1 MAERQTMTAEP
12 RDRAGKGAA
21 RATRRAGRV
30 PAVVYG
36 DKKDPILV
44 SLDPRDVK
52 KSVDSGTFFATIF
65 DLQVDG
71 KMERV
76 IPRDLQ
82 VHPINQLPQ
91 HVDLLRVAADTKIT
105 VEVPCAFIN
114 EEESPGLRR
123 GGVLN
128 VVRYAVE
135 VHCGIDDIP
144 QGFDIDLT
152 GLDIGDSIHATTLT
166 LPNGVELTITDRD
179 FTIATVAAP
188 TVVAEETAAE
198 AAEGEE
204 GEEGEEGAAPEEGAE
219 GAEGAAEGGEK
230 AEGSDAKEEG

>member
-1 MAERQTMTAEP
+1 MAERQIMTAEP

-71 KMERV
+71 KTERV

-105 VEVPCAFIN
+105 VEVPCTFIN
-114 EEESPGLRR
+114 EEESPGIRR

-128 VVRYAVE
+128 VVPLPLVTFDNF
-135 VHCGIDDIP
+135 HHFN
-144 QGFDIDLT
+144 GFLSHVLRAHT
-152 GLDIGDSIHATTLT
+152 FRSI
-166 LPNGVELTITDRD
+166 
-179 FTIATVAAP
+179 
-188 TVVAEETAAE
+188 
-198 AAEGEE
+198 
-204 GEEGEEGAAPEEGAE
+204 
-219 GAEGAAEGGEK
+219 
-230 AEGSDAKEEG
+230 

>member
-1 MAERQTMTAEP
+1 MAQRQIMTAEP

-52 KSVDSGTFFATIF
+52 KSVDSGSFFATIF

-71 KMERV
+71 KTERV

-152 GLDIGDSIHATTLT
+152 GLDIGDSIHASTLS
-166 LPNGVELTITDRD
+166 LPSGVELTITDRD

-219 GAEGAAEGGEK
+219 GAAEGGEK
-230 AEGSDAKEEG
+230 AEDSEAKNEG

>member
-1 MAERQTMTAEP
+1 MAERQSMAAEP

-36 DKKDPILV
+36 DKKDPVLV

-52 KSVDSGTFFATIF
+52 KGVDSGTFFATIY
-65 DLQVDG
+65 DLQLAG
-71 KMERV
+71 KTERV

-91 HVDLLRVAADTKIT
+91 HVDFLRVAADTQIT
-105 VEVPCAFIN
+105 VEVPCTFIN
-114 EEESPGLRR
+114 EEESPGIRR

-152 GLDIGDSIHATTLT
+152 GLDIGDSVHASTLT

-219 GAEGAAEGGEK
+219 DAAEGGEK
-230 AEGSDAKEEG
+230 SEESETKNEG